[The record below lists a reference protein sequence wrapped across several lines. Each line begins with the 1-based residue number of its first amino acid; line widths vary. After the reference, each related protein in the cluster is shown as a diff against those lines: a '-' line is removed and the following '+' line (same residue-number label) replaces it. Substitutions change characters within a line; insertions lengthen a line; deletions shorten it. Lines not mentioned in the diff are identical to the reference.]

1 MARLHHWKRATLPIT
16 ASKGAPGEGNLG
28 AFTWTFNQG
37 VTGGLVAFTMDSP
50 ISLSLASTAG
60 NDSTCDVYNHR
71 YLHTKSTHKHRIYII
86 RSRYTRLHVT
96 LIAWIAVPT
105 PVRKVPGA
113 ESPDSRLSERPAV
126 VAFELLEQV
135 SGLLCLGEP
144 GKVRAPLQHKIQQTV
159 RGSRGIQCATKPKKQ
174 LGVVRCSQTGR
185 APAELADQ
193 SEALAATHAR
203 TAAALLTLRLGHHT
217 PGRRRYRQRSG
228 RGPPAPGLTPNLRCP
243 CAAAVECTRWRREPR
258 PLPAALEAWRQV
270 PEARGSSS
278 RPPSSRARRLVV
290 AEWRSE
296 SLRQSTAE

>member
-1 MARLHHWKRATLPIT
+1 MARLRHWKQATVPIT
-16 ASKGAPGEGNLG
+16 ASKGARKALLPGRGWPRRIHDGLTNLLESC
-28 AFTWTFNQG
+28 Q
-37 VTGGLVAFTMDSP
+37 
-50 ISLSLASTAG
+50 
-60 NDSTCDVYNHR
+60 HR
-71 YLHTKSTHKHRIYII
+71 RERL
-86 RSRYTRLHVT
+86 YTRLHVT
-96 LIAWIAVPT
+96 LIAWIAVST

-113 ESPDSRLSERPAV
+113 ESPDSRLSQRPAV

-144 GKVRAPLQHKIQQTV
+144 GKVRAPLQHKIQQIV
-159 RGSRGIQCATKPKKQ
+159 RGSRGRIQCATKPKKQ

-243 CAAAVECTRWRREPR
+243 CAAAVECTRWRRAQR
-258 PLPAALEAWRQV
+258 FLPAALEAWRQV

-296 SLRQSTAE
+296 SPRQSTAEWIFCSNLPFSNYSVEMTHPGRPRAGPSPCQSAA